1 MAKHD
6 PLETVLKL
14 ALDAEEAAATQ
25 LRGVQ
30 LTLNKCRQ
38 QLGALQQYRLDYM
51 KQMES
56 KQGQVIAASSYH
68 QFHQFIR
75 QIDEAIEKQVFA
87 VSETDKQRQ
96 KAQQY
101 WQGKQQKRKAVEL
114 LLVHKAEVKQKFEA
128 KQEQKMID
136 EFASQQFFRQSTR

>member
-38 QLGALQQYRLDYM
+38 QLDALRQYRLDYM
-51 KQMES
+51 KQMEG

-75 QIDEAIEKQVFA
+75 QIDEAIDKQVFA
-87 VSETDKQRQ
+87 VAETDKQRV
-96 KAQQY
+96 KAQEY

-114 LLVHKAEVKQKFEA
+114 LLSHKAEAKQKFEA

>member
-14 ALDAEEAAATQ
+14 ALEAEEAAATQ

-38 QLGALQQYRLDYM
+38 QLDALQQYRLDYM
-51 KQMES
+51 KQMEAQ
-56 KQGQVIAASSYH
+56 QGQVIAASNYH

-75 QIDEAIEKQVFA
+75 QIDEAIDKQVFA
-87 VSETDKQRQ
+87 VAETDKQRQ

-101 WQGKQQKRKAVEL
+101 WQDKQQKRKAVEL
-114 LLVHKAEVKQKFEA
+114 LLTHKAEEKQRFEA

>member
-14 ALDAEEAAATQ
+14 ALEAEEQAAIQ
-25 LRGVQ
+25 LRTAQ

-38 QLGALQQYRLDYM
+38 QLDALQQYRLDYM
-51 KQMES
+51 KQMEGQ
-56 KQGQVIAASSYH
+56 QGQVIAASSYH

-75 QIDEAIEKQVFA
+75 QIDDAIEKQLFA

-96 KAQQY
+96 KAQLF
-101 WQGKQQKRKAVEL
+101 WQTKQQKRKAVEL
-114 LLVHKAEVKQKFEA
+114 LLSHKAEAKQKFEA

-136 EFASQQFFRQSTR
+136 EFASQQFFRQSSR

>member
-38 QLGALQQYRLDYM
+38 QLDALQQYRLDYM
-51 KQMES
+51 KQMEAQ
-56 KQGQVIAASSYH
+56 QGQVIAASSYH

-114 LLVHKAEVKQKFEA
+114 LLAHKAEAKQKFEA